1 VALFSKFFGKTISE
15 AAAFA
20 LGGAMRS
27 PLEPPLVE
35 LTNETWGRFV
45 DSGIT
50 VPTEP
55 GDAAEIAAERVTD
68 RQWAKDQAKQRGYG
82 GEQMDKLIDAV
93 QNAPDLGTLY
103 SLWRR
108 DEISDAQFIHGL
120 RKARLEDQWDAPLE
134 RLKSDRLSPEDVA
147 RMIQRGLIPDPG
159 ILPVGPPG
167 GTGNVPAF
175 PVFNIDA
182 DTEARAHGIDHERLS
197 ALTGLVGN
205 PMGPHEAAQAE
216 FRGILTDDDFRR
228 AIAEGNT
235 RNEWADAIREQS
247 RQIPSVT
254 NYVEAFVRGWITEA
268 EMNAGTARH
277 GMTPEDTHTEFL
289 IHGRPLSWH
298 QVFIGLRRGGV
309 YDGPTGGID
318 PAFLKA
324 LRESNI
330 RPEWYSLAWAQ
341 RFTYPAAF
349 VLRALVQGGDLTAAE
364 GEQILLFEGWE
375 PTLAKTVTAKWAQ
388 GSSAAAKEATAS
400 DVLTLYDSGHITQA
414 EAHTELVALGYDAA
428 EATKKIEVLDARR
441 VASAKTAAVGDMH
454 GDFKKGRLDAP
465 AVEKGLAALGLE
477 PWAVAAIVEAW
488 RAYRIAE
495 AAQPPPIV
503 PPPVA

>member
-1 VALFSKFFGKTISE
+1 VNEKNARLWASYSGIGDDAFTALVNIANTGPGVP
-15 AAAFA
+15 AAF
-20 LGGAMRS
+20 
-27 PLEPPLVE
+27 
-35 LTNETWGRFV
+35 
-45 DSGIT
+45 D
-50 VPTEP
+50 
-55 GDAAEIAAERVTD
+55 
-68 RQWAKDQAKQRGYG
+68 
-82 GEQMDKLIDAV
+82 
-93 QNAPDLGTLY
+93 
-103 SLWRR
+103 LWRR
-108 DEISDAQFIHGL
+108 NITDEAGFRRAAKRQGLEQEWIDDLVKIKQDVLDQGQLAAAIH
-120 RKARLEDQWDAPLE
+120 
-134 RLKSDRLSPEDVA
+134 
-147 RMIQRGLIPDPG
+147 RGLIPDPG
-159 ILPVGPPG
+159 LLQGTLPG
-167 GTGNVPAF
+167 GAGNVPAY
-175 PVFNIDA
+175 PVYPIDA
-182 DTEARAHGIDHERLS
+182 IREAEANGFDRDHL
-197 ALTGLVGN
+197 GVLVGLQGL
-205 PMGPHEAAQAE
+205 PMGSHEAAQAQ
-216 FRGILTDDDFRR
+216 FRGVLTNDDYLR

-309 YDGPTGGID
+309 YDGPIGGID

-330 RPEWYSLAWAQ
+330 RPEWYNLAWAQ

-375 PTLAKTVTAKWAQ
+375 PTLAKTVTAEWAQ
-388 GSSAAAKEATAS
+388 GSGAAAKEATAS

-414 EAHTELVALGYDAA
+414 EAHTGLVALGYDAA

-441 VASAKTAAVGDMH
+441 VSSAKTAAVGDMH

-465 AVEKGLAALGLE
+465 AVEKGLAELGIA
-477 PWAVAAIVEAW
+477 PWAVTAIVAAW
-488 RAYRIAE
+488 TTYRDAE
-495 AAQPPPIV
+495 AAQPPPTV